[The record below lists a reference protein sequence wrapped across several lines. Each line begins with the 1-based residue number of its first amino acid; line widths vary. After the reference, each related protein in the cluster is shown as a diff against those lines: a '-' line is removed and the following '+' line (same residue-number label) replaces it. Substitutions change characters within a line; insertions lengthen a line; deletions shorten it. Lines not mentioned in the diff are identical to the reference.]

1 MINHPMLAMRE
12 PPPEIDV
19 TKPAL
24 PKRSIF
30 DEMPLPFWPEESA
43 AQAPEAEA
51 DRTMADEPDAADP
64 FKPGDRVMADL
75 FPERSWTP
83 TIVIE
88 SYGDEFFSV
97 EGGFCAECGMLRRPT
112 PAELLEHWGQE

>member
-1 MINHPMLAMRE
+1 MTNHPMLQMRE
-12 PPPEIDV
+12 SPPEIDV

-75 FPERSWTP
+75 FTETSWTP
-83 TIVIE
+83 TIVIKA
-88 SYGDEFFSV
+88 SGDEMFIV
-97 EGGFCAECGMLRRPT
+97 EDGFHATCRMLRRPT
-112 PAELLEHWGQE
+112 AAELLEHWGQE